1 MSKKACMGGYI
12 FNVNKGRIEKGWNTN
27 FYISIKD
34 PFIKYINHGNQLQ
47 SKEHFRKIIQ
57 EFSDLL

>member
-12 FNVNKGRIEKGWNTN
+12 FNIKKGRIEKGWNTN

-34 PFIKYINHGNQLQ
+34 PFIKYINHGNQL
-47 SKEHFRKIIQ
+47 
-57 EFSDLL
+57 